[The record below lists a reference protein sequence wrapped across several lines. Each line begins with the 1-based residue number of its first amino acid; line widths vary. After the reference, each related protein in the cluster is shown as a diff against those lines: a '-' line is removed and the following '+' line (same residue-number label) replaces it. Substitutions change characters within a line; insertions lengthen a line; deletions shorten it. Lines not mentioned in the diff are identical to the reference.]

1 MKAMLV
7 AAGLALMLIARPG
20 FCDTSQEALR
30 AAAAAEKPRVVET
43 LKALVEFETGFG
55 NAPGLAGA
63 EALLSARLR
72 ELGAAVESVSAQPS
86 AGNALIGR
94 IEGKGSRAIMLM
106 AHYDTVYP
114 PGTLAKEPF
123 RLDGSKAYGPGIAD
137 AKGGIAVILHALR
150 MLRQGGF
157 EGYKR
162 VTVVFNPD
170 EEIGSRGSG
179 ALITRLAREHDTV
192 LSFEPTFAGHEA
204 VLTGAA
210 GTATGFLEVKGK
222 AAHAGVEPQNGRN
235 ALIELAH
242 QLLQLDGLSS
252 RERGV
257 QMHWTLAQ
265 AGEKSNVIPDSA
277 KATADIRIT
286 DPKGVDWMRQQVEER
301 IRNKRIAD
309 TVVSFRIDVGR
320 PAFKG
325 DERTQHLVQLAK
337 SIYGEIGR
345 ELNVDPMTGGATDAG
360 YAQAAGNAAV
370 LESMALPG
378 AGFHAKQEWV
388 DMNAIE
394 PRLYLSAR
402 MIIELSKP

>member
-1 MKAMLV
+1 MKTKLAI
-7 AAGLALMLIARPG
+7 AGLTLLFLGQQG
-20 FCDTSQEALR
+20 FCDTSPEALR
-30 AAAAAEKPRVVET
+30 AAAAAERPRVVET

-55 NAPGLAGA
+55 NASGLAGA
-63 EALLSARLR
+63 EALLTGRLR
-72 ELGAAVESVSAQPS
+72 ELGAAVEIVPATPS
-86 AGNALIGR
+86 SGNVVIGR
-94 IEGKGSRAIMLM
+94 LDGKGARSIMLM

-157 EGYKR
+157 DGYKR
-162 VTVVFNPD
+162 VTVLFNPD

-179 ALITRLAREHDTV
+179 ALITRLAREHETV
-192 LSFEPTFAGHEA
+192 LSFEPTSAGREA

-210 GTATGFLEVKGK
+210 GTATGTLEIKGK
-222 AAHAGVEPQNGRN
+222 AAHAGVEPKNGRN

-252 RERGV
+252 PEHGV
-257 QMHWTLAQ
+257 QMHWTVAQ
-265 AGEKSNVIPDSA
+265 AGEKSNVIPDTA

-286 DPKGVDWMRQQVEER
+286 DPKGADWMKQQIEER

-309 TVVSFRIDVGR
+309 TVVAFRLDVGR

-325 DERTQHLVQLAK
+325 DERTQRLVQLARG
-337 SIYGEIGR
+337 IYSEIGR
-345 ELNVDPMTGGATDAG
+345 ELKVDPMTGGATDAG
-360 YAQAAGNAAV
+360 FAQAAGNAAV

-378 AGFHAKQEWV
+378 MGFHAKQEWV
-388 DMNAIE
+388 DMDAIE
-394 PRLYLSAR
+394 PRLYLAAR
-402 MIIELSKP
+402 MIVELSKP

>member
-1 MKAMLV
+1 MKATL
-7 AAGLALMLIARPG
+7 ASAGMVFLLIARSG

-43 LKALVEFETGFG
+43 LKTLVEFETGFG
-55 NAPGLAGA
+55 YAPGLAGV
-63 EALLSARLR
+63 EALLAGRLR
-72 ELGAAVESVSAQPS
+72 ELGAAVETVSAQPS
-86 AGNALIGR
+86 PGNVVIGR
-94 IEGKGSRAIMLM
+94 LEGKGSRSIMLM

-157 EGYKR
+157 DGYKR
-162 VTVVFNPD
+162 VTVLFNPD

-179 ALITRLAREHDTV
+179 PLITRLAREHDTV
-192 LSFEPTFAGHEA
+192 LSFEPTGATREA

-210 GTATGFLEVKGK
+210 GTATGVLEIKGK

-242 QLLQLDGLSS
+242 QLLQLDGLSNP
-252 RERGV
+252 ERGV
-257 QMHWTLAQ
+257 QMHWTMAQ
-265 AGEKSNVIPDSA
+265 AGEKSNVIPDTA
-277 KATADIRIT
+277 RATADIRIT
-286 DPKGVDWMRQQVEER
+286 DPKGVDWMKQQVEER

-309 TVVSFRIDVGR
+309 TVVTFRIDIGR

-325 DERTQHLVQLAK
+325 DERTQRLVQLAQ
-337 SIYGEIGR
+337 SIYRETGR
-345 ELNVDPMTGGATDAG
+345 ELNVDPMTGGGTDAG

-378 AGFHAKQEWV
+378 MGFHAKQEWV

-394 PRLYLSAR
+394 PRLYLTAR